1 MKSEKNRTIE
11 LTDKEYKL
19 YLSHCLMPPNK
30 PLVVND
36 VINKTFYGS
45 MENVVPF
52 LPAQFVDLMKMMNMF
67 NSQTIGVQK
76 HQGC

>member
-30 PLVVND
+30 SLVVNR
-36 VINKTFYGS
+36 
-45 MENVVPF
+45 E
-52 LPAQFVDLMKMMNMF
+52 
-67 NSQTIGVQK
+67 
-76 HQGC
+76 